1 MLQKIHSKSR
11 GINKNVDITDKDGF
25 TALYYALTK
34 NHKESRDF
42 LYSCGASWNN
52 FPKEILVRNESIWD
66 VLFNIVIKLALY
78 FFDNHFLFH
87 FRKHGGLNTH
97 KKEKWIP

>member
-1 MLQKIHSKSR
+1 MLKEIHAKSSR
-11 GINKNVDITDKDGF
+11 INKNVDITDKDGF

-66 VLFNIVIKLALY
+66 VLFNILIKTCPVF
-78 FFDNHFLFH
+78 FFDIHFLVH
-87 FRKHGGLNTH
+87 FRKHGGLNMH
-97 KKEKWIP
+97 KMEK